1 MVEPLGVDERTLQR
15 VRAAV
20 AALPEVEESSDRWA
34 HRFTVHRRVVAYV
47 FSVEDPRGTA
57 PTMLVCNAESDERAA
72 LLATGHPYFAPNAG
86 HDRLGIV
93 LDGASDWDQIGELL
107 VDSYR
112 RVAPRRLGDSID

>member
-1 MVEPLGVDERTLQR
+1 MVEPLGVDERTLER

-34 HRFTVHRRVVAYV
+34 HRFKVRRRVVAYV
-47 FSVEDPRGTA
+47 FSIEDPRGNA
-57 PTMLVCNAESDERAA
+57 PTMVVCNADSDERAA

-93 LDGASDWDQIGELL
+93 LDDGSDWAQIGELL
-107 VDSYR
+107 VESYR
-112 RVAPRRLGDSID
+112 LVAPRKLADSIE